1 MSQGVESY
9 LFGFVFGFVAAF
21 ITYRILHRCPEVM
34 DYDPDEDDQE

>member
-9 LFGFVFGFVAAF
+9 LFGFAFGLFAGWVVRG
-21 ITYRILHRCPEVM
+21 IRHRCPEVM